1 MAKVKVKKINQ
12 EELLEHIRAIKSAK
26 MAIKDL
32 EEQIKGSQNAI
43 IRVMNDHG
51 LDEMNIDIFKVSYK
65 DVSTDRLDTTSLKKE
80 LPDLYNKYVKTTVSK
95 RFLIA

>member
-12 EELLEHIRAIKSAK
+12 EEMLEHIRAIKSAK